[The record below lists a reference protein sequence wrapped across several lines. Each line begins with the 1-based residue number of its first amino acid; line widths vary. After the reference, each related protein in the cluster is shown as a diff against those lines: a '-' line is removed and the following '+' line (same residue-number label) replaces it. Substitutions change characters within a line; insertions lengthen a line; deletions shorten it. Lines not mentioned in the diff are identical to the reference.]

1 MLQVRL
7 KRSSKSSCARSQI
20 FSNVTIRRVK
30 TAIFSRFG
38 PIRRPHSVPCSAGS
52 VTSPESSARLLPF
65 RSARSRSQVDRR
77 SFPSLP
83 ITRIQNRQR
92 RARANVRRLARFE
105 AATYCGLVCVTK
117 KDAFGNFEGA
127 SGGRK
132 RLNEMIPSRGHGGA
146 KPENQRAISYRLP
159 ATPGGIETLTIL
171 VDVHVGAVP
180 GGQRPTRQSQSRG

>member
-38 PIRRPHSVPCSAGS
+38 PIPQPLSVPCWAGS
-52 VTSPESSARLLPF
+52 GTSPESSALLLPF

-77 SFPSLP
+77 SSPSLA

-92 RARANVRRLARFE
+92 LARGIFAGLARFDAE
-105 AATYCGLVCVTK
+105 LRRAAPSFVIQK
-117 KDAFGNFEGA
+117 KTPSKNFEGA

-132 RLNEMIPSRGHGGA
+132 RLTGIIPSLGHGGA
-146 KPENQRAISYRLP
+146 KPENQSSI
-159 ATPGGIETLTIL
+159 
-171 VDVHVGAVP
+171 D
-180 GGQRPTRQSQSRG
+180 